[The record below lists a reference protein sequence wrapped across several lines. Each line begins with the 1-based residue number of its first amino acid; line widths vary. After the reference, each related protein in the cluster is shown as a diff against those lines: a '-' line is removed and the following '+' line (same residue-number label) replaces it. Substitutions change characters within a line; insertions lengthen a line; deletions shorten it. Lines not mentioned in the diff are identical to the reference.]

1 MTTEICISAADMIS
15 LRSEILQSQEE
26 RCAVL
31 FAAES
36 LRSDGQV
43 RLLVRDIEYP
53 EQTDY
58 SSQGVDNAELAPVF
72 VARVTKK
79 AQLGQLT
86 LVFVHT
92 HPGIQS
98 PKFSAVDARGEH
110 VLAEFLSGRG
120 LKGHHAALVMSIGG
134 VRARLLGLGEEIR
147 VVALGAKRVVEFDPG
162 IIDEAAYSPV
172 FDRQVRA
179 FGVAGQ
185 QRLERL
191 RVAIVGLG
199 GTGSVVAQQL
209 VHLGIR
215 RFVLIDPDVVEK
227 ANLNRVVGA
236 TPLDLGRSK
245 VLVAERYLQTFDGD
259 VSTISI
265 IGDVVHDRVARK
277 IVDVDLIF
285 CCTDSHGSRAVLQQI
300 AYQYLIPCIDLGSTI
315 TQNEGQITGIFGRV
329 QLLAPGLPCLW
340 CSGLLDA
347 AEVRKDMMN
356 ESERKLDPY
365 IVGAHEPAPSVIS
378 LNGTVT
384 SLAVSMLLGIAAGAP
399 IDATHVIYNACAS
412 TLRPVS
418 TKAQPDC
425 FICSRKGVLGWGDG
439 RPLFTRQD

>member
-1 MTTEICISAADMIS
+1 MTTEICIAAADMTS
-15 LRSEILQSQEE
+15 LRGEVLQSQEE
-26 RCAVL
+26 RCAVF

-36 LRSDGQV
+36 RRSDGQV

-58 SSQGVDNAELAPVF
+58 SSQGVDNAELAPAF

-79 AQLGQLT
+79 AQLGRLT

-98 PKFSAVDARGEH
+98 PRFSAVDARGEH

-120 LKGHHAALVMSIGG
+120 LKGHHAALVMSLGG

-147 VVALGAKRVVEFDPG
+147 VVALGAKRVVEFDPE
-162 IIDEAAYSPV
+162 IDETAYSPI

-179 FGVAGQ
+179 FGAAGQ

-191 RVAIVGLG
+191 RVVIVGLG
-199 GTGSVVAQQL
+199 GTGSIAAQQL

-215 RFVLIDPDVVEK
+215 RFVLIDPDVVEE

-236 TPLDLGRSK
+236 TPLDLGHSK
-245 VLVAERYLQTFDGD
+245 VSVAERYLQTFDGD
-259 VSTISI
+259 VSTMAL
-265 IGDVVHDRVARK
+265 IGDVVHDWVARQ
-277 IVDVDLIF
+277 IVDADLIL
-285 CCTDSHGSRAVLQQI
+285 CCTDSHGSRSVVQQI

-315 TQNEGQITGIFGRV
+315 TQDEGQITGIFGRV

-347 AEVRKDMMN
+347 AEVRRDMMN

-365 IVGAHEPAPSVIS
+365 IVGAREPAPSVIS
-378 LNGTVT
+378 LNGTVV

-399 IDATHVIYNACAS
+399 IDATHVIYNACTS

-439 RPLFTRQD
+439 RPLFTRRD

>member
-1 MTTEICISAADMIS
+1 MTTEICIAAADMTS
-15 LRSEILQSQEE
+15 LRSEVLQSQEE
-26 RCAVL
+26 RCAVF

-36 LRSDGQV
+36 RRSDGQV

-58 SSQGVDNAELAPVF
+58 SSQGVDNAELAPAF

-79 AQLGQLT
+79 AQLDRLT

-98 PKFSAVDARGEH
+98 PRFSAVDASGEH

-120 LKGHHAALVMSIGG
+120 LKGHHAALVMSLGG

-147 VVALGAKRVVEFDPG
+147 VVAVGAKRVVEFDPE
-162 IIDEAAYSPV
+162 IDEMAYSPI

-179 FGVAGQ
+179 FGAAGQ

-191 RVAIVGLG
+191 RVVIVGLG
-199 GTGSVVAQQL
+199 GTGSIAAQQL

-215 RFVLIDPDVVEK
+215 RFVLIDPDVVEE

-236 TPLDLGRSK
+236 TPLDLGHSK
-245 VLVAERYLQTFDGD
+245 VSVAERYLQTFDGS
-259 VSTISI
+259 VSTSAL
-265 IGDVVHDRVARK
+265 IGDVVHDSVARQ
-277 IVDVDLIF
+277 IIDADLIL
-285 CCTDSHGSRAVLQQI
+285 CCTDSHGSRSVVQQI

-315 TQNEGQITGIFGRV
+315 TQDDGQITGIFGRV

-347 AEVRKDMMN
+347 AEVRRDMMN

-378 LNGTVT
+378 LNGTVV

-399 IDATHVIYNACAS
+399 IDATHVIYNACTS

-418 TKAQPDC
+418 TKPQPDC

-439 RPLFTRQD
+439 RPLFTRRD